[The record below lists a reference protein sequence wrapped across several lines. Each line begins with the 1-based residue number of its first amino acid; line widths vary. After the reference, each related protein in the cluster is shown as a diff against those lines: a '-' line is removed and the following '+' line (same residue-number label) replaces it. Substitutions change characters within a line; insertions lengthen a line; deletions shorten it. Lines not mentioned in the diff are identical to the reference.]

1 MNVLVTG
8 ADGFVG
14 AALTRRL
21 VERGAGRVRAAVRR
35 NAAPERPGIERTF
48 VGDIGPDTNWDAA
61 LTGVDA
67 VVHLAAKVHSL
78 KDARSAQAAD
88 EYRRVNTAGTIRLAE
103 RAAAL
108 GVRRFVFLS
117 SVKVNGDEGRFSE
130 DDAPAPG
137 DAYAVSKHEA
147 EVALRELAARTGLQ
161 VVIIRPPLVYGPG
174 VKANFRSLIRA
185 VSRGVPL
192 PFGLVRNRR
201 SLVAVDNLADFI
213 GACLEHPSAPGQ
225 TFLVSDGEDVS
236 TADLIRRIGIALGR
250 PARLVPVPAGILIA
264 GAAALGRREVSQRL
278 VGSLQVDISKARQRL
293 GWAPPIGL
301 DEGLRRTVRAG

>member
-14 AALTRRL
+14 AALTPRL
-21 VERGAGRVRAAVRR
+21 AEGGTGRVRAAVR
-35 NAAPERPGIERTF
+35 NAAPERPGVERTY

-78 KDARSAQAAD
+78 KDVRSAPAAD

-108 GVRRFVFLS
+108 GVRRLVFLS

-147 EVALRELAARTGLQ
+147 EVALRQLAARTSLQ

-213 GACLEHPSAPGQ
+213 AACLEHPSAPGQ

-250 PARLVPVPAGILIA
+250 PARLVPVPVGILTA

-278 VGSLQVDISKARQRL
+278 VGSLQVDIAKARQQL